1 MEKRRQSQRRQKN
14 EQPLHQTGRLGTL
27 HQHQDFIQ
35 NEHHD
40 RDVQQIRDLDRQ
52 QIADDH
58 SRQLRET
65 HSHVAPHPFQV
76 MNTDII

>member
-1 MEKRRQSQRRQKN
+1 MEQRGQGQRRQKD
-14 EQPLHQTGRLGTL
+14 EQSLHQAGCLGTL
-27 HQHQDFIQ
+27 HQRQDFIQ

-58 SRQLRET
+58 SRQLREA